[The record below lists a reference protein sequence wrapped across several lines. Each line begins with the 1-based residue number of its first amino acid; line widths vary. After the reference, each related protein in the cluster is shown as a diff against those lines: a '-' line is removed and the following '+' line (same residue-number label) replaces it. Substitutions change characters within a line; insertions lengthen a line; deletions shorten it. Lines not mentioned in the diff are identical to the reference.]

1 MSRYRTRSGIVLRRS
16 VTPAGDVILVIFT
29 PEGKM
34 RGVARS
40 GVKGSRSPR
49 LNLFQHL
56 TVQVYERPGND
67 LPTITQ
73 IVLEGALVGL
83 AKPDVYPYAH
93 LLAELADKL
102 YQDADHVGQTGFEL
116 LAGGLRG
123 LVRHEDPDRVA
134 LVICW
139 KLLAANGLYPRV
151 HACIET
157 GDTENLRFFD
167 ARAGGVIVSDF
178 GRGLEIGEGAIFE
191 LARISKGTV
200 REVLEDE
207 LELEARLGLWRAL
220 EAYLVAHV
228 GELRA
233 WASLRTQLGS
243 VPGFETAVDAIETRL
258 EVAAV

>member
-1 MSRYRTRSGIVLRRS
+1 VSRYRTRSGIVLRRS

-56 TVQVYERPGND
+56 TIQTYERPGND

-83 AKPDVYPYAH
+83 SKPEVYPYAH

-102 YQDADHVGQTGFEL
+102 YQEADHVGQTGFEL

-134 LVICW
+134 LIICW
-139 KLLAANGLYPRV
+139 KLLAASGLYPRV

-157 GDTENLRFFD
+157 GEMDNLRFFD
-167 ARAGGVIVSDF
+167 AQAGGVIASDF
-178 GRGLEIGEGAIFE
+178 NRGMDIGEEAIFE
-191 LARISKGTV
+191 LARISRGTV
-200 REVLEDE
+200 REVLEDD
-207 LELEARLGLWRAL
+207 LDPEARLGLWRAL
-220 EAYLVAHV
+220 EAYLTIHV
-228 GELRA
+228 SELRA
-233 WASLRTQLGS
+233 WAALRLQRHSTS
-243 VPGFETAVDAIETRL
+243 SENTNEERPEAAI
-258 EVAAV
+258 A